1 MTNSNVN
8 GNVSTN
14 DINAIR
20 SPVAKPRG
28 DKNYMRVMELEKE
41 VLELYKMLDYWKN
54 EAKTMQEDH
63 AESNIKL
70 KDQVRGQKLLLAIR
84 RVVHKHTAKGFHRFA
99 DNSLSKRQVL
109 LKQRVTTET
118 FEARESTHMES
129 DTLDSPSINMSPSSK
144 IGGASSARSS
154 SRIKLRVR
162 STS

>member
-1 MTNSNVN
+1 MPKNKARKITFTRSSVNSTTSAQSQKSSNSTKPETDATFAAAASTNSNVN
-8 GNVSTN
+8 GNASTN
-14 DINAIR
+14 DINAIK
-20 SPVAKPRG
+20 SPIVKPRG

-99 DNSLSKRQVL
+99 DNS
-109 LKQRVTTET
+109 
-118 FEARESTHMES
+118 
-129 DTLDSPSINMSPSSK
+129 I
-144 IGGASSARSS
+144 
-154 SRIKLRVR
+154 
-162 STS
+162 

>member
-1 MTNSNVN
+1 MPKNKARKITFTRSSVNSTTSAQSQKSATSTKLETDATFAAAASTNSNVN
-8 GNVSTN
+8 GNTSTN
-14 DINAIR
+14 DINAIK
-20 SPVAKPRG
+20 SPIVKPRG

-99 DNSLSKRQVL
+99 DNS
-109 LKQRVTTET
+109 
-118 FEARESTHMES
+118 
-129 DTLDSPSINMSPSSK
+129 I
-144 IGGASSARSS
+144 
-154 SRIKLRVR
+154 
-162 STS
+162 

>member
-1 MTNSNVN
+1 MPKNKARKITFTRSSVNSTTSHASAQSHKSSTSTKLENDATFAAAASTNSNVN
-8 GNVSTN
+8 GNTNTN
-14 DINAIR
+14 DINAIK

-70 KDQVRGQKLLLAIR
+70 KDQIRGQKLLLAIR

-99 DNSLSKRQVL
+99 DNS
-109 LKQRVTTET
+109 
-118 FEARESTHMES
+118 
-129 DTLDSPSINMSPSSK
+129 I
-144 IGGASSARSS
+144 
-154 SRIKLRVR
+154 
-162 STS
+162 

>member
-1 MTNSNVN
+1 MPKNKARKITFTRSSVNSTTSAQSQKSSISTKPETDATFAAAASTNSNVN
-8 GNVSTN
+8 GNTSTN
-14 DINAIR
+14 DINAIK
-20 SPVAKPRG
+20 SPIVKPRG

-99 DNSLSKRQVL
+99 DNS
-109 LKQRVTTET
+109 
-118 FEARESTHMES
+118 
-129 DTLDSPSINMSPSSK
+129 I
-144 IGGASSARSS
+144 
-154 SRIKLRVR
+154 
-162 STS
+162 

>member
-1 MTNSNVN
+1 MPKNKARKITFTRSSVNSTTSAQSQKSATSTKLETDATFAAAASTNSNVKCN
-8 GNVSTN
+8 ISTN
-14 DINAIR
+14 DINAIK
-20 SPVAKPRG
+20 SPIVKPRG

-99 DNSLSKRQVL
+99 DNS
-109 LKQRVTTET
+109 
-118 FEARESTHMES
+118 
-129 DTLDSPSINMSPSSK
+129 I
-144 IGGASSARSS
+144 
-154 SRIKLRVR
+154 
-162 STS
+162 

>member
-1 MTNSNVN
+1 MPKNKARKITFTRSSVNSTTSAQSQKSSTSTKLESDATFAAATSTNSNVN
-8 GNVSTN
+8 GNASTN
-14 DINAIR
+14 DINAIK
-20 SPVAKPRG
+20 SPIVKPRG

-99 DNSLSKRQVL
+99 DNS
-109 LKQRVTTET
+109 
-118 FEARESTHMES
+118 
-129 DTLDSPSINMSPSSK
+129 I
-144 IGGASSARSS
+144 
-154 SRIKLRVR
+154 
-162 STS
+162 